1 MTSEVFNMDCMDYM
15 KQLPNNFFSLCI
27 ADPPYGLIESGVQ
40 TRGGAGKLK
49 GRILNKS
56 EKKFDRWDKK
66 PTQNFFDELF
76 RVCDNVIIWG
86 GELLRPATDKV
97 LYLLG

>member
-1 MTSEVFNMDCMDYM
+1 MDYM